1 MKKFL
6 TSVIAGAS
14 VIFTPG
20 SAIAGNTY
28 EDHVDLFNALNEVGI
43 ITSINSKLHCRSG
56 VDGKYNTRSGML
68 IVCQDNGV
76 PGGPQVTWTL
86 NDLDTLR
93 HESHHVVQ
101 DCNEG
106 TIADGLTDNLF
117 YEEQELI
124 EFISKSSLTT
134 EQLKNLMESLK
145 NDGLSYTSIMIEV
158 EAYIVA
164 KDVDAST
171 IASKVREFCTL

>member
-1 MKKFL
+1 
-6 TSVIAGAS
+6 
-14 VIFTPG
+14 
-20 SAIAGNTY
+20 
-28 EDHVDLFNALNEVGI
+28 
-43 ITSINSKLHCRSG
+43 
-56 VDGKYNTRSGML
+56 ML

-164 KDVDAST
+164 KDIEASS
-171 IASKVREFCTL
+171 IANKVREFCTL